1 MSSKK
6 ISIAINGLGRI
17 GRLLFRSAL
26 KDFDISLVN
35 ATSSAE
41 DLAYFLKYDSIHG
54 VWAEDIRAGKDQSS
68 YDNLEEYLTVNTKKI
83 PVFQAKHPD
92 LIAWDKHQIDL
103 VFECTGKFKNK
114 KDWEQAFSKG
124 VKKVIVSAPSETADL
139 TLVYGVNQNQ
149 YDKSKDHFISSASC
163 TTNCL
168 APLISVVKESY
179 GVKQAVFST
188 VHSYTNDQKL
198 LDASH
203 KDLRRSRAA
212 GLNIIPTSTG
222 AGKALSLIFPELK
235 GKIQG
240 LAFRVPTAN
249 VSLVDLMIE
258 TEKKTSLEEIKKIFK
273 EKSEGSLK
281 GVLACEERPL
291 VSSDFI
297 GRTESSILD
306 LSLSSL
312 QGDRSVRWI
321 AWYDNEAGFTQR
333 MLDFALKE
341 LL

>member
-17 GRLLFRSAL
+17 GRLLLRYAV
-26 KDFDISLVN
+26 KDFDISLIN
-35 ATSSAE
+35 ATRSPE
-41 DLAYFLKYDSIHG
+41 DLAHFLKYDSIHG
-54 VWAEDIRAGKDQSS
+54 VWAENITSDDKKHHLI
-68 YDNLEEYLTVNTKKI
+68 VNQNRI
-83 PVFQAKHPD
+83 PCFQAKHPD
-92 LIAWDKHQIDL
+92 FIPWEDKPIDI

-114 KDWEQAFSKG
+114 KDWDLAFKKG

-149 YDKSKDHFISSASC
+149 YDKSKQHFISNASC

-168 APLISVVKESY
+168 APLVSVLKEAY
-179 GVKQAVFST
+179 GVKQLSFST
-188 VHSYTNDQKL
+188 VHSYTNDQNL

-222 AGKALSLIFPELK
+222 AGKALALIFPELK
-235 GKIQG
+235 GKVQG

-249 VSLVDLMIE
+249 VSLLDLIVE
-258 TEKKTSLEEIKKIFK
+258 TERKAPLEEVKKLFK
-273 EKSEGSLK
+273 EKSKGSLK
-281 GVLACEERPL
+281 GILACEERPL

-297 GRTESSILD
+297 GRKESSLLD
-306 LSLSSL
+306 LSLCSSQEGHL
-312 QGDRSVRWI
+312 LRLIS
-321 AWYDNEAGFTQR
+321 WYDNESGFTQR

-341 LL
+341 LI

>member
-1 MSSKK
+1 MKHKK
-6 ISIAINGLGRI
+6 IPIAINGLGRI
-17 GRLLFRSAL
+17 GRLLLRYAI

-41 DLAYFLKYDSIHG
+41 DLAHFLKYDSIHG
-54 VWAEDIRAGKDQSS
+54 VWSEDVLSNDRQNLKINGK
-68 YDNLEEYLTVNTKKI
+68 EI
-83 PVFQAKHPD
+83 PVFKAKHPD
-92 LIAWDKHQIDL
+92 LIPWEKIDL
-103 VFECTGKFKNK
+103 VFECTGRFKNK
-114 KDWEQAFSKG
+114 KDWEKAFSKG
-124 VKKVIVSAPSETADL
+124 VKKVIVSAPSESADL

-149 YDKSKDHFISSASC
+149 YDKSKHHFISNASC

-168 APLISVVKESY
+168 APLISVLKESY
-179 GVKQAVFST
+179 GVKRLSFST
-188 VHSYTNDQKL
+188 VHSYTNDQNL

-203 KDLRRSRAA
+203 KDLRRSRSA

-222 AGKALSLIFPELK
+222 AGKALAMIFPELK
-235 GKIQG
+235 GKIHG

-249 VSLVDLMIE
+249 VSLIDLIVE
-258 TEKKTSLEEIKKIFK
+258 TEKQLSLEEVKGIFK
-273 EKSEGSLK
+273 EKSEGALK

-297 GRTESSILD
+297 GRKESSLLD

-312 QGDRSVRWI
+312 QEDRCLRLIS
-321 AWYDNEAGFTQR
+321 WYDNEAGFTQR

-341 LL
+341 LF